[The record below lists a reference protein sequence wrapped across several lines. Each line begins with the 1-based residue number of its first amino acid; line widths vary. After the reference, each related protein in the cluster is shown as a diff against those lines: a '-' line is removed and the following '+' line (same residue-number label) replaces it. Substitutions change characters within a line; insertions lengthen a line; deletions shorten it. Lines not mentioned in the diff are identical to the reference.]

1 MRAAFAPYQRWVGF
15 AQMIEVLTLQ
25 ERHLATEL
33 ALGLAR
39 RLEFILGTSGGNHV
53 GPGYVHHMYTSDFE
67 TGCNVLWR
75 LGVAHA
81 AYGPEPGRKGLTVQ
95 TIVNENIFPPY
106 FKFFPP
112 AEISGLFS

>member
-1 MRAAFAPYQRWVGF
+1 
-15 AQMIEVLTLQ
+15 
-25 ERHLATEL
+25 
-33 ALGLAR
+33 
-39 RLEFILGTSGGNHV
+39 
-53 GPGYVHHMYTSDFE
+53 MYTSDFE

-95 TIVNENIFPPY
+95 TIVNENIFPPH

-112 AEISGLFS
+112 AEISGLFSGDPPASSPSLREVLCAYLRVACDYGPQDRGYPQNESLSSRNMNTRAKLMPWKAWAT